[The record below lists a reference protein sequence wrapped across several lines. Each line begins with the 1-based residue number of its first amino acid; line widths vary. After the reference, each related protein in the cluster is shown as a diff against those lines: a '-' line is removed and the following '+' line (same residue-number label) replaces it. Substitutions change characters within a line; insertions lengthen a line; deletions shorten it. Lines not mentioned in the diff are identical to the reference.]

1 MNREEA
7 IKATKTGALVACF
20 SGVLGIGLIFYAIL
34 SNASGHIGLWNDPLA
49 FLDIVLIFILA
60 FGVYKKSRTAAVVM
74 VLYFIFSKIYLI
86 IAGGQL
92 SGNTIVFSLVFL
104 YFYVKSVQ
112 GAFVFHKIEKQEN
125 PNYQPASKVAIYIGI
140 PVIGIVFLLLG
151 LGLLTDTDFLPA
163 TDVQAGEELSKNLK
177 QKLISADIIYE
188 EDSIQYFYSYGLS
201 SILEG
206 GSILTSDRV
215 IIYFPEENQ
224 EISVYEIR
232 FEDVSNIELIE
243 DGNFFNDSIYKIQ
256 GNSPDNW
263 IKVELSTEGRGDV
276 KFMEALRSELSP

>member
-1 MNREEA
+1 MNRGEA
-7 IKATKTGALVACF
+7 IKATKTGALIAVAT
-20 SGVLGIGLIFYAIL
+20 GILGLGLTFYAL
-34 SNASGHIGLWNDPLA
+34 SSNASGFIGLWNDPLA

-140 PVIGIVFLLLG
+140 PVVGIVVLLLG

>member
-1 MNREEA
+1 M
-7 IKATKTGALVACF
+7 
-20 SGVLGIGLIFYAIL
+20 
-34 SNASGHIGLWNDPLA
+34 
-49 FLDIVLIFILA
+49 
-60 FGVYKKSRTAAVVM
+60 
-74 VLYFIFSKIYLI
+74 
-86 IAGGQL
+86 
-92 SGNTIVFSLVFL
+92 
-104 YFYVKSVQ
+104 
-112 GAFVFHKIEKQEN
+112 
-125 PNYQPASKVAIYIGI
+125 
-140 PVIGIVFLLLG
+140 IGIVFLFCG
-151 LGLLTDTDFLPA
+151 LGLLIGTDFLPD
-163 TDVQAGEELSKNLK
+163 TEVQAGEELSKDLK

-188 EDSIQYFYSYGLS
+188 EDSIQYFYSYGLT

-232 FEDVSNIELIE
+232 FEDISNIELIE

-256 GNSPDNW
+256 GNSPNNW

>member
-7 IKATKTGALVACF
+7 IKATKTGALIAVAA
-20 SGVLGIGLIFYAIL
+20 GILGLGLTFYAL
-34 SNASGHIGLWNDPLA
+34 SSNASGFIGLWNDPLT
-49 FLDIVLIFILA
+49 FFDIILIFILA
-60 FGVYKKSRTAAVVM
+60 FGVYKKSRTAAVVL
-74 VLYFIFSKIYLI
+74 VFYHIFSRIYFMVE
-86 IAGGQL
+86 GMQL
-92 SGNTIVFSLVFL
+92 SGVTIIVSLIIL

-125 PNYQPASKVAIYIGI
+125 PNYQPASKVAMYIGI
-140 PVIGIVFLLLG
+140 PVIGIVFLFFG
-151 LGLLTDTDFLPA
+151 LGLLIGTDFLPD
-163 TDVQAGEELSKNLK
+163 TEVQAGEELSKDLK

-188 EDSIQYFYSYGLS
+188 EDSIQYFYSYGLT

-232 FEDVSNIELIE
+232 FEDISNIELIE
-243 DGNFFNDSIYKIQ
+243 DGNFLNDSIYKIQ

>member
-7 IKATKTGALVACF
+7 IKATKTGALIAVAA
-20 SGVLGIGLIFYAIL
+20 GILGLGLTFYAL
-34 SNASGHIGLWNDPLA
+34 SSNASGFIGLWNDPIV
-49 FLDIVLIFILA
+49 FFDIVLIFILA
-60 FGVYKKSRTAAVVM
+60 FGVYKKSRTAAVVL
-74 VLYFIFSKIYLI
+74 VLHHIFSRIYLMVEGMQPSGVTI
-86 IAGGQL
+86 IV
-92 SGNTIVFSLVFL
+92 SIVIL
-104 YFYVKSVQ
+104 YFYAKSVQ

-125 PNYQPASKVAIYIGI
+125 PNYQPASKVAKYIGI
-140 PVIGIVFLLLG
+140 PVVGLVLILLG
-151 LGLLTDTDFLPA
+151 FGLLTMTDFFPA
-163 TDVQAGEELSKNLK
+163 TEVQTGKELSKNLK

-188 EDSIQYFYSYGLS
+188 EDSIQYFYSYGLT

-224 EISVYEIR
+224 EISVYGIH
-232 FEDVSNIELIE
+232 FEDISNIELIE
-243 DGNFFNDSIYKIQ
+243 DGNFLNDSIYKIQ